1 MQAFLPGLTGHAYV
15 DTGVEYEYRRYR
27 VATSKERPKAGT
39 EAGTNIRRSRGTRI
53 AAAFIIHPARK
64 GPGACVRGSIV
75 GKRPR
80 DRNVGFTLTIR
91 FFASVQEHRPACAHS
106 SPPPPP
112 SSSSAFL
119 LLVAVRQDGSLGID
133 SRNNQCWGLTS
144 FPCTRSNKA
153 PRRKTVFA
161 SFPQL
166 LLSLSLSFFVREFFF
181 PRSNTTVLRVR
192 EKGDG
197 WWSFELDL
205 KL

>member
-112 SSSSAFL
+112 SSSAFL

-133 SRNNQCWGLTS
+133 SRNNQCRGLTS